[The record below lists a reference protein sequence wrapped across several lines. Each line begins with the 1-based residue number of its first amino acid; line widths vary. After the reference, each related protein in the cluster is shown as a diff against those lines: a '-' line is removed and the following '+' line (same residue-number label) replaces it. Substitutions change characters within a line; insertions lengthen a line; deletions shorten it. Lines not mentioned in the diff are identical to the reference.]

1 MKIITLLLIVWNYDC
16 HFLKSV
22 LSKPYGNE
30 FALKLLI
37 IHFPNYI
44 MTQSVALSLLNLA
57 NNGNELLAVLD
68 SLVEDANVSQG
79 EEVSPFA

>member
-1 MKIITLLLIVWNYDC
+1 
-16 HFLKSV
+16 
-22 LSKPYGNE
+22 
-30 FALKLLI
+30 
-37 IHFPNYI
+37 